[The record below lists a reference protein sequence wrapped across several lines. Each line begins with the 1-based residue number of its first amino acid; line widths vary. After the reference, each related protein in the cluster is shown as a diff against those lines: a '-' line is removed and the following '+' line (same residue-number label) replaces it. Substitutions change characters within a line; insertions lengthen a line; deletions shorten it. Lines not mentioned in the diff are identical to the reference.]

1 MTHSN
6 PLKVLG
12 VFLAVVLLAGAAF
25 AQLQSGNLF
34 GTAKDD
40 KGAPLP
46 GATVTLSGNGA
57 TQSVTTDAEG
67 GFRFLGLA
75 PGSYGIKSE
84 LQGFSPVDY
93 PNIVINVGRNTTIE
107 VSLSAAVEDVIT
119 VTGDSAALVDDDT

>member
-1 MTHSN
+1 MAAGVN
-6 PLKVLG
+6 PTD
-12 VFLAVVLLAGAAF
+12 AVNMS
-25 AQLQSGNLF
+25 QLQSGNLF

-84 LQGFSPVDY
+84 LQGFSTVDY
-93 PNIVINVGRNTTIE
+93 PNIAINVGRNTTIE
-107 VSLSAAVEDVIT
+107 LSLSAAVEDVNLLDVPLGSMLGGIQRW
-119 VTGDSAALVDDDT
+119 